1 MREAAM
7 MEAAS
12 HVSERAAELRRDF
25 DRSFAEPPRADKAA
39 KEDLLAI
46 RLGAQGFAIRLSE
59 ITGLFVDKKVTRV
72 PGASAALLGIAG
84 FRGSIVPVY
93 DLQSLLGHS
102 GGHAPRWLVIAAAA
116 PVAFAFE
123 AFESQLRVSPESI
136 TPQQSNAETH
146 RYTQDFVQTENVL
159 RPIIH
164 LYSVL
169 DAIKA

>member
-1 MREAAM
+1 M

-25 DRSFAEPPRADKAA
+25 DRSFAEPPRVDTVVKD
-39 KEDLLAI
+39 DLLAI
-46 RLGAQGFAIRLSE
+46 RLGAQGFAMRLSE
-59 ITGLFVDKKVTRV
+59 ITGLFADKKVTRV

-102 GGHAPRWLVIAAAA
+102 GGQTPRWLVIAAAA

-123 AFESQLRVSPESI
+123 AFEGQLRVSPEVDHASAVQRGD
-136 TPQQSNAETH
+136 TPLHAG
-146 RYTQDFVQTENVL
+146 L
-159 RPIIH
+159 RPDRECPTTH
-164 LYSVL
+164 HPFVFGPRCDQGLRVAL
-169 DAIKA
+169 